1 MNEIVRQVLIGVSIA
16 AIAGSWAFASTR
28 ASIDSVTS
36 VEFEIKELEM
46 SVERKFERIGSN
58 LDELQD
64 TMHRGEVE
72 QSAFRA
78 QLREKL
84 NIED

>member
-28 ASIDSVTS
+28 ASIDTVAA
-36 VEFEIKELEM
+36 VEIEVKELEI
-46 SVERKFERIGSN
+46 SVERKYEIIGTD

-64 TMHRGEVE
+64 SIHRSEVE

>member
-1 MNEIVRQVLIGVSIA
+1 MNDLLKQVLIGVTIA
-16 AIAGSWAFASTR
+16 AIAGVWAFASTR
-28 ASIDSVTS
+28 ASTASVTA
-36 VEFEIKELEM
+36 VEVEIKELEI
-46 SVERKFERIGSN
+46 SVDRKFEMIGN
-58 LDELQD
+58 DLDELQH
-64 TMHRGEVE
+64 TMHRSEVQ

>member
-1 MNEIVRQVLIGVSIA
+1 MNEVFRQVLVGVTIA
-16 AIAGSWAFASTR
+16 AIAGVWAFASTR
-28 ASIDSVTS
+28 ASTISVDEVK
-36 VEFEIKELEM
+36 VEMKELETG
-46 SVERKFERIGSN
+46 VARKFEMIGED

-64 TMHRGEVE
+64 TMHRSEVE

>member
-64 TMHRGEVE
+64 TMHRSEVQ

>member
-1 MNEIVRQVLIGVSIA
+1 MNDVLRQILVGVTIA
-16 AIAGSWAFASTR
+16 AIAGVWAFASTR
-28 ASIDSVTS
+28 ASTVSVDE
-36 VEFEIKELEM
+36 VKVEIKELEI
-46 SVERKFERIGSN
+46 SVDRKFEKIGN
-58 LDELQD
+58 DLDELQD
-64 TMHRGEVE
+64 TMHRSEVE

>member
-28 ASIDSVTS
+28 ASIDTVAA
-36 VEFEIKELEM
+36 VEIEVKELEM
-46 SVERKFERIGSN
+46 SVERKYEIIGTD

-64 TMHRGEVE
+64 SIHRSEVE

>member
-28 ASIDSVTS
+28 ASIDSVAA
-36 VEFEIKELEM
+36 VEVEVKELEM
-46 SVERKFERIGSN
+46 SVERKFEIIGTD

-64 TMHRGEVE
+64 SIHRSEVE

>member
-28 ASIDSVTS
+28 ASIDSVAS
-36 VEFEIKELEM
+36 VEIEVKELEM

-64 TMHRGEVE
+64 TIHRTEVE

>member
-16 AIAGSWAFASTR
+16 AIAGSQAFASTR
-28 ASIDSVTS
+28 ASIDSVAA
-36 VEFEIKELEM
+36 VETEVKELEM
-46 SVERKFERIGSN
+46 SVERKFEIIETD
-58 LDELQD
+58 LDELQNSI
-64 TMHRGEVE
+64 HRSEVE

>member
-28 ASIDSVTS
+28 ASIDTVAA
-36 VEFEIKELEM
+36 VEIEVKELEM
-46 SVERKFERIGSN
+46 SVERKYEIIGTD

-64 TMHRGEVE
+64 TIHRTEVE